1 MAAAARLAHDRQRMK
16 VQLLPSTIDE
26 NGRASA
32 RQHLL
37 TMVIDDRVAIDA
49 GCLAMACSDQ
59 QRANIRDIL
68 LTHTH
73 LDHIAGLPMFIDDL
87 FASLTEP
94 VRIHATAEM
103 IETLE
108 RDIFNWSIYPRFSE
122 LSNDNGAVVEYR
134 EFAAGDAFEVAHL
147 SIHAVPVNHEVAANG
162 YIVSDGAASIAVS
175 GDTAETDEFWNAC
188 NAAEKLKA
196 VFVECAFPDELE
208 GIASVSRH
216 LTPKRLQ
223 QELSK
228 LDTSAV
234 PIYVINIKPMYRDK
248 VIGQLETLAIP
259 NVNILEIGRV
269 YEF

>member
-1 MAAAARLAHDRQRMK
+1 MR

-26 NGRASA
+26 NGLASA

-37 TMVIDDRVAIDA
+37 TIVIDDRVAIDA
-49 GCLAMACSDQ
+49 GCLAMACSTDQ
-59 QRANIRDIL
+59 RSNIRDII

-73 LDHIAGLPMFIDDL
+73 LDHIAGLPLFIDDL

-94 VRIHATAEM
+94 IRIHATAGM

-134 EFAAGDAFEVAHL
+134 EFSSGEPIKVAHL
-147 SIHAVPVNHEVAANG
+147 SIHAVPVNHQVAANG
-162 YIVSDGAASIAVS
+162 YVVSDGASTIAIT
-175 GDTAETDEFWNAC
+175 GDTAETDEFWRAC
-188 NAAEKLKA
+188 NNAQDLRAILM
-196 VFVECAFPDELE
+196 ECAFPDEME
-208 GIASVSRH
+208 GIASVSHH

-223 QELSK
+223 SELTK
-228 LDTSAV
+228 LERRNI
-234 PIYVINIKPMYRDK
+234 PIYVINIKPMYRDQ
-248 VIGQLETLAIP
+248 VIVQIQDLAIA
-259 NVNILEIGRV
+259 NVQILELGRV

>member
-1 MAAAARLAHDRQRMK
+1 MK

-26 NGRASA
+26 NGKASA

-49 GCLAMACSDQ
+49 GCLAMACSDK
-59 QRANIRDIL
+59 QRSDIRDIL

-94 VRIHATAEM
+94 IRIHATTGM

-122 LSNDNGAVVEYR
+122 LSNENGAVVEYR
-134 EFAAGDAFEVAHL
+134 EIISGEAFVVAHL
-147 SIHAVPVNHEVAANG
+147 SVQAVPVNHEVAANG
-162 YIVSDGAASIAVS
+162 YIVSDGTATFAVS
-175 GDTAETDEFWNAC
+175 GDTAETGEFWNAC
-188 NAAEKLKA
+188 NSAEELKA
-196 VFVECAFPDELE
+196 VFVECAFPDELG

-223 QELSK
+223 SELTK
-228 LDTSAV
+228 LSSRPV
-234 PIYVINIKPMYRDK
+234 PVYVINIKPMYRDK
-248 VIGQLETLAIP
+248 VIGQLDAMAIP
-259 NVNILEIGRV
+259 NVNILDIGRV